1 MVRYWQ
7 YIILLTGIKSKF
19 NISLFSDTQDPHVI
33 LDLIEAHP
41 EALLTA
47 DGGGFIPLHR
57 AINRKVPN
65 MKIVKLLL
73 DCAPK
78 SVEIKTTNGNLPLH
92 WLVCQDTP
100 SLPAITLV
108 YSSYPEAIHVSNE
121 KGMTPL
127 DILLESSSTKKE
139 ALDYIMQNLQ

>member
-1 MVRYWQ
+1 
-7 YIILLTGIKSKF
+7 
-19 NISLFSDTQDPHVI
+19 
-33 LDLIEAHP
+33 
-41 EALLTA
+41 
-47 DGGGFIPLHR
+47 
-57 AINRKVPN
+57 

-92 WLVCQDTP
+92 WLVCQDSP